1 MSETVIQVTSL
12 GKRIKG
18 KTILEDISFEINQGD
33 CVALIGPNGAGKT
46 VLMSCILGD
55 KKPSS
60 GQVLIDGKA
69 GKAKN
74 KIAVLLQ
81 ENTIPNSLKVEELI
95 AFFQSISD
103 NPLTNQVV
111 QELLQFKE
119 DQYHQFA
126 DKLSG
131 GQRRLLAF
139 VLCLIDNPKI
149 LFLDE
154 PTAGMDTSTR
164 QRFWEIVNDLKKSG
178 VTILY
183 SSHYIEEVEHTADRI
198 LVLNQGKLIR
208 DTTPHAMRS
217 EEKEKQVTLPSRF
230 APSLDKLAA
239 IYEVTEKRDV
249 VTFMTKDIE
258 SIWSSLQAQGCRIS
272 DIEIQNKTLLDSLF
286 DSTREDK

>member
-1 MSETVIQVTSL
+1 M
-12 GKRIKG
+12 
-18 KTILEDISFEINQGD
+18 
-33 CVALIGPNGAGKT
+33 ALIGPNGAGKT

-103 NPLTNQVV
+103 NPLTNQEV

-119 DQYHQFA
+119 DQYQQFA

-139 VLCLIDNPKI
+139 VLCLIDKPKI

-164 QRFWEIVNDLKKSG
+164 QRFWEIVNNLKKAG
-178 VTILY
+178 TTILY

-198 LVLNQGKLIR
+198 LVLHRGKLIR
-208 DTTPHAMRS
+208 DTTPYAMRH
-217 EEKEKQVTLPSRF
+217 EEKEKQVTLPSSF
-230 APSLDKLAA
+230 VNIVHGLPD
-239 IYEVTEKRDV
+239 IYEITEKRDV
-249 VTFMTKDIE
+249 ISFMTKDIE
-258 SIWSSLQAQGCRIS
+258 KVWQKLEEAGCGIS

-286 DSTREDK
+286 DSTREDKA

>member
-1 MSETVIQVTSL
+1 MVRSV
-12 GKRIKG
+12 
-18 KTILEDISFEINQGD
+18 
-33 CVALIGPNGAGKT
+33 
-46 VLMSCILGD
+46 
-55 KKPSS
+55 
-60 GQVLIDGKA
+60 IDGKA

-103 NPLTNQVV
+103 NPLTNQEV
-111 QELLQFKE
+111 QDLLQFKE
-119 DQYHQFA
+119 DQYQQFA

-139 VLCLIDNPKI
+139 VLCLIDKPKI

-164 QRFWEIVNDLKKSG
+164 QRFWEIVNDLKKAG
-178 VTILY
+178 TTILY

-198 LVLNQGKLIR
+198 LVLHQGKLIR
-208 DTTPHAMRS
+208 DTTPYAMRH

-230 APSLDKLAA
+230 VSIVHGLPD
-239 IYEVTEKRDV
+239 IYEITEKRDV
-249 VTFMTKDIE
+249 VSFMTKDIE
-258 SIWSSLQAQGCRIS
+258 KVWQSLENSGCGIS
-272 DIEIQNKTLLDSLF
+272 DI
-286 DSTREDK
+286 